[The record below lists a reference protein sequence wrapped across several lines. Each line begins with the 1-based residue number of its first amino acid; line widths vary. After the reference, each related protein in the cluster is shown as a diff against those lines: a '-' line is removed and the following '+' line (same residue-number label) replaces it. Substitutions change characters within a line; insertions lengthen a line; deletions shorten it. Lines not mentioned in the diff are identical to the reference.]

1 MKYESGKGSYWQ
13 HPSAI
18 SFWEQVL
25 SLFLSHSPNHVI
37 PHREQEI
44 KSSVFWELLENWFWE
59 HSKPLQICRKTKDVK
74 TVAFPLCSSSDL
86 RNHMQLYH
94 REQTLDLGGAQAI
107 IPQGKHQMFVQKEGR
122 TFPCSF
128 PERDVFPGILLIV
141 IIVTLPCDNAWL
153 AWHERRG
160 PSFFS
165 EKPLYPVSTVVDRCC
180 VLKYGFKYG
189 WLENQSGID

>member
-1 MKYESGKGSYWQ
+1 MYESGKGSYWQ

-86 RNHMQLYH
+86 RKHMQLYH
-94 REQTLDLGGAQAI
+94 REQTLDLGGGEAI
-107 IPQGKHQMFVQKEGR
+107 IPQGKHRDVCAMEGR
-122 TFPCSF
+122 TFPS
-128 PERDVFPGILLIV
+128 LS
-141 IIVTLPCDNAWL
+141 
-153 AWHERRG
+153 ERRLPRLCSSSSLFCFALTTLDWVDTSKG
-160 PSFFS
+160 LLHSFQ
-165 EKPLYPVSTVVDRCC
+165 KNLYIRFQRWTDAAAC
-180 VLKYGFKYG
+180 
-189 WLENQSGID
+189 